1 MALAEFEVDG
11 KIQQINIPDGLSPE
25 QAEDFINRGLPQAG
39 FEALQNLGPS
49 MVQFG
54 KNVVGAVTS
63 PVETVQGLG
72 RVAYGAAQHAFPNAP
87 LLKPE
92 ALGVSPETAERSKQE
107 ASALAE
113 GYRQRYGG
121 TQNVLHTLAT
131 DPVGMMSD
139 VSAVVN
145 PAATAAGAIPQ
156 AGKLAS
162 VLRTTEKITNPMTV
176 PVGLTKLAG
185 TAASEGLGKLTG
197 VGGETVRNAFRAG
210 LEGKT
215 AFWKNL
221 TNKADFDEVVNVAKE
236 GLAKMKAEKNAEYRN
251 NMAALK
257 ADKTVLDVKPISDTI
272 NKEIDSITFEGI
284 PKDDKAFDY
293 LKKVKSE
300 VDDWQWK
307 DPAKFHTPE
316 GLDAL
321 KQRIGAIYEGIDPQK
336 EANARRVVGSVLSNV
351 KQQIVNQAPEYAK
364 TMKSYSEMADT
375 INELE
380 RSLSLKEWNSVDT
393 AMRKLQSLTRDNVN
407 TNYGNRLQLAKEL
420 EKRGADVI
428 PAVAGQAM
436 SSWTPRGIQ
445 GATLPTQAG
454 IAGYAGGPWGVAAT
468 LGASSPKLVGATAY
482 GTGLVAG
489 LPERTAKML
498 RGMLPSS
505 VESKLPVMTPARRKA
520 LVNYL
525 NQMSANNPNAGAE
538 E

>member
-11 KIQQINIPDGLSPE
+11 KIQQVNIPDGLSPE
-25 QAEDFINRGLPQAG
+25 QAEDFINRGIGQAG
-39 FEALQNLGPS
+39 FEAIQNIS
-49 MVQFG
+49 QSAVQFG

-63 PVETVQGLG
+63 PVETAQGLG

-121 TQNVLHTLAT
+121 WQNVKHTLAT

-139 VSAVVN
+139 VSAVLN
-145 PAATAAGAIPQ
+145 PIAAAAGAVPK

-162 VLRTTEKITNPMTV
+162 MLRTGEKITNPITV
-176 PVGLTKLAG
+176 PVGAFNLGG
-185 TAASEGLGKLTG
+185 TLVSEGLGKLTG
-197 VGGETVRNAFRAG
+197 VGGETVRNALRAG

-221 TNKADFDEVVNVAKE
+221 TNQADFDEVVSVAKE
-236 GLAKMKAEKNAEYRN
+236 GLAKMRQERNAEYQT
-251 NMAALK
+251 NMANIK
-257 ADKTVLDVKPISDTI
+257 ADKTVLGFDDIDQGLAKA
-272 NKEIDSITFEGI
+272 KELVGFEGQTYR
-284 PKDDKAFDY
+284 KKAAGY
-293 LKKVKSE
+293 LQE
-300 VDDWQWK
+300 VENEINRWRNL
-307 DPAKFHTPE
+307 DPAKFHTAE
-316 GLDAL
+316 GMDKL
-321 KQRIGAIYEGIDPQK
+321 KQAIGEIIDTIPQ
-336 EANARRVVGSVLSNV
+336 ENAKALGPASEVYNSIGGTIR
-351 KQQIVNQAPEYAK
+351 KQAPEYDK
-364 TMKSYSEMADT
+364 VMRSYSDMNET
-375 INELE
+375 IRELE
-380 RSLSLKEWNSVDT
+380 KSLSLRKWDSVDT

-454 IAGYAGGPWGVAAT
+454 IAGYAGGPMGVAAT
-468 LGASSPKLVGATAY
+468 LGASSPKLVGATTY
-482 GTGLVAG
+482 GAGLVAG
-489 LPERTAKML
+489 LPSRTVQML
-498 RGMLPSS
+498 RGALPSS
-505 VESKLPVMTPARRKA
+505 VESKLPVITPARRKA